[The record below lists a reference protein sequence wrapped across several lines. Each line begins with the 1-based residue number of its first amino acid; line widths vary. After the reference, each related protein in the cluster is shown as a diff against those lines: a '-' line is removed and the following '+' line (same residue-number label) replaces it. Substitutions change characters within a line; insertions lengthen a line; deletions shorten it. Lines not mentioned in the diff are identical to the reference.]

1 LSQRTCA
8 SIKQSGGR
16 CRQAPLQ
23 GEKFCF
29 WHHPD
34 YAEEAEQARK
44 LGGQRRRREKI
55 TEGAYDLEGL
65 ASIAALRRLLEI
77 AMIDALGLEN
87 SVARSRVLVSGVLAG
102 AKLVESAEIEE
113 RLAAVEAA
121 LGPRV
126 VAGRRRSS

>member
-1 LSQRTCA
+1 MNQRTCA
-8 SIKQSGGR
+8 SIKQNGER

-23 GEKFCF
+23 GEGHCF

-34 YAEEAEQARK
+34 YSEEAEQARK

-65 ASIAALRRLLEI
+65 DTLEGIRRLLNV
-77 AMIDALGLEN
+77 ALLDAIGLEN
-87 SVARSRVLVSGVLAG
+87 SVARSRVIISGVLAA
-102 AKLVESAEIEE
+102 AKLLEVGEQEE

-121 LGPRV
+121 LGPRLV
-126 VAGRRRSS
+126 KKGSR